1 MHKTR
6 YDVNLQWQY
15 SVVSYYYRYWSCVH
29 MYRLDHLNS
38 FSECTMAVL
47 RLYKYSQWMELRQSS
62 SLCMITAAV
71 IAVGVVLLG
80 VLVSTPNRDWSKTII
95 YHKSR
100 LYYLWFSICSGANW
114 YPLVVWT
121 QRVRICTE
129 PFSQHNVWLLSSY
142 IANKHWMLS
151 A

>member
-1 MHKTR
+1 
-6 YDVNLQWQY
+6 
-15 SVVSYYYRYWSCVH
+15 

-80 VLVSTPNRDWSKTII
+80 VLVSTPNRD
-95 YHKSR
+95 
-100 LYYLWFSICSGANW
+100 
-114 YPLVVWT
+114 
-121 QRVRICTE
+121 
-129 PFSQHNVWLLSSY
+129 
-142 IANKHWMLS
+142 
-151 A
+151 